1 MDKVKKIIIISVVGG
16 LVALI
21 ALATLILALVP
32 VNKNTTIDTPNA
44 IYITNKNT
52 KYEENGS
59 GGGGYCAYE
68 NIKDTTSNGTR
79 MLNEFMN
86 AFNSGFEQKA
96 LVSLF
101 NGQMNEGFE
110 TGYVDVAG
118 SSERISKNYDSTEK
132 FTVIFE
138 YNQTKTI
145 TVESRGLSFEYKYLF
160 FEVTKTEGRELVTF
174 GVMKDSYSMDGSYSN
189 LSYKYYY
196 TAKVNLSVLY
206 KYICTIPSFATK

>member
-16 LVALI
+16 IVALV
-21 ALATLILALVP
+21 ALATLILALVS
-32 VNKNTTIDTPNA
+32 VNKNTTIETPNA
-44 IYITNKNT
+44 IYITNQNT
-52 KYEENGS
+52 KEY
-59 GGGGYCAYE
+59 GGYCAYD
-68 NIKDTTSNGTR
+68 NIKDTTSNGAR
-79 MLNEFMN
+79 MLNEFMF
-86 AFNSGFEQKA
+86 AFNLGFEQKA

-101 NGQMNEGFE
+101 NGQMDEGFE

-138 YNQTKTI
+138 YNQNKTI

-206 KYICTIPSFATK
+206 KYICSIPSFATK

>member
-1 MDKVKKIIIISVVGG
+1 MDKVKKIIILSVTLGIVAVIAIS
-16 LVALI
+16 
-21 ALATLILALVP
+21 TLILALVP
-32 VNKNTTIDTPNA
+32 VNKNTVIERPNA
-44 IYITNKNT
+44 IYITNNKT
-52 KYEENGS
+52 KEY
-59 GGGGYCAYE
+59 GGNCAYD
-68 NIKDTTSNGTR
+68 NIKDTTSSGSR

-86 AFNSGFEQKA
+86 AFNAGFEQKA
-96 LVSLF
+96 LISLF

-138 YNQTKTI
+138 YNDTKTI
-145 TVESRGLSFEYKYLF
+145 NVESRGLSFEYKYLF
-160 FEVTKTEGRELVTF
+160 FEVTNADGRELVTF

-196 TAKVNLSVLY
+196 TAKVNLKGVY
-206 KYICTIPSFATK
+206 KYINTIPSFSAK